1 MVSVELYCVLFFHT
15 SFASDQEL
23 VCAFFFLALH
33 NYTQE
38 LKLPIKLTHHV
49 EIGTLT
55 FQIGLTMIA
64 HAKDTV
70 SLLLVL

>member
-1 MVSVELYCVLFFHT
+1 MVSVELYCVLFLAT

-23 VCAFFFLALH
+23 VCAFFLALH
-33 NYTQE
+33 HYTQE
-38 LKLPIKLTHHV
+38 LKLSIQLTHHV